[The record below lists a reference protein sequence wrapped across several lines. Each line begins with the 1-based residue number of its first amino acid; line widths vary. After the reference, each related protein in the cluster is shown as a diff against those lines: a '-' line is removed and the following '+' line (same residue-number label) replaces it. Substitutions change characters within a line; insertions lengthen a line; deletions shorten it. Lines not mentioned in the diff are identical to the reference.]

1 MYYWLV
7 KAVFWLPVRIYFRF
21 RVTGRDRIPSRG
33 ALLVVANH
41 CSFLDPFI
49 LGSAFPRR
57 IRFFVLRRMYELM
70 RLCWFYVGMGTI
82 PVGGKEGDR
91 KAIRSAL
98 RILGRGKIIG
108 IFPEGSRSGDGNLGM
123 GKMGSAYLAAK
134 SNVPIVPAYI
144 SGAFE
149 AMPPRCW
156 FPRPTRIQVA
166 FGRPI
171 RFDPVVGKQMNRDE
185 LSAISRSVQDSISSL
200 REECS
205 PAASIS
211 PGINP

>member
-41 CSFLDPFI
+41 SSFLDPII

-70 RLCWFYVGMGTI
+70 RVCWFYVGMGTI
-82 PVGGKEGDR
+82 PVGGKRGDR
-91 KAIRSAL
+91 NAIRSAL
-98 RILGRGKIIG
+98 RILGRGKVIG

-123 GKMGSAYLAAK
+123 GKLGSAYLAAK

-144 SGAFE
+144 FGAFE
-149 AMPPRCW
+149 AMPSRCW
-156 FPRPTRIQVA
+156 FPKPARIRVA

-171 RFDPVVGKQMNRDE
+171 RFDPVDGKQMNRDE
-185 LSAISRSVQDSISSL
+185 LSAISRRVQDSISSL
-200 REECS
+200 RNES
-205 PAASIS
+205 FP
-211 PGINP
+211 PVNLPHRINP